1 MRRLQFPF
9 GLVGFLF
16 LLGLAGLVT
25 VASAG
30 TEKYDHDPL
39 GRLIRYINPQ
49 GLITRYTYDGVGNIL
64 GVQTGLQPQPPVIG
78 SVSPAQIR
86 RGASQQ
92 ITIVGDVLNG
102 TSITAPDANF
112 SISGVNAK

>member
-1 MRRLQFPF
+1 MNLGGDPPEYFGAIEYRKHEMRRLQFPF

-30 TEKYDHDPL
+30 TEKYDYDPL
-39 GRLIRYINPQ
+39 GRLIRFINPQ

-64 GVQTGLQPQPPVIG
+64 GYKVACSPNLQL
-78 SVSPAQIR
+78 SVRYR
-86 RGASQQ
+86 RPKYDGVGASR
-92 ITIVGDVLNG
+92 
-102 TSITAPDANF
+102 SR
-112 SISGVNAK
+112 